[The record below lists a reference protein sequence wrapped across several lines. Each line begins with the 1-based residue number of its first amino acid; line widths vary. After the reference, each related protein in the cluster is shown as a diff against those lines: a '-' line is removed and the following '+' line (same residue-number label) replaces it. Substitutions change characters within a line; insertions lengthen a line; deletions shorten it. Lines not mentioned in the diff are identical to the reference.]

1 MREQDAQL
9 AGAGIERGSLGVPQ
23 HMKGMDDDPHSLR
36 SAQPFD
42 RAFIQMMIPHHEGA
56 IEMAKAELAEGQDRE
71 LRALAQQSID
81 AQERETREMRE
92 HLGDPDAGSGGHG
105 ADHSG

>member
-56 IEMAKAELAEGQDRE
+56 IEMGKAELNQGADPE
-71 LRALAQQSID
+71 LKALAQDIID
-81 AQERETREMRE
+81 AQQREINEMRK
-92 HLGDPDAGSGGHG
+92 HLDDPKAGHHG
-105 ADHSG
+105 